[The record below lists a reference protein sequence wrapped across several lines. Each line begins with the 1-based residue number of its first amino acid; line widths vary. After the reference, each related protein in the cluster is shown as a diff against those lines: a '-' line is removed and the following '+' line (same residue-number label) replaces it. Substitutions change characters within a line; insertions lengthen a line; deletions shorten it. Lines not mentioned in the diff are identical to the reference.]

1 MIGACVMAIVG
12 YQRVSSIDQ
21 NLERQLINQKC
32 DKVFSDKYTGK
43 TVDRP
48 GLKMMLEYVREGD
61 TLIVQSLDRLSRSL
75 SDAYNLITG
84 LIEKGVKVKII
95 EERFEFGGGTH
106 LDPTSE
112 LQLNVIGSVV
122 QFQLKMMKRSQQAG
136 IDRQKELDQKRPF
149 VDRKYKGR
157 KRKLDNEQMKYLN
170 DEYKRGVS
178 MRSLMRQF
186 NISKMTVYRYLERYE
201 ELLNGSNPSL
211 DYYQYKLPI

>member
-1 MIGACVMAIVG
+1 MATVG

-21 NLERQLINQKC
+21 NLERQLIHHKC
-32 DKVFSDKYTGK
+32 DKVFSDKYSGK

-48 GLKMMLEYVREGD
+48 GLKMMLQYVREGD

-75 SDAYNLITG
+75 SDAYKLITE
-84 LIEKGVKVKII
+84 LVEKGIKVKII
-95 EERFEFGGGTH
+95 DERFEFGGGSE

-136 IDRQKELDQKRPF
+136 IDQQKRLDENRVF
-149 VDRKYKGR
+149 KDKKYKGR

-170 DEYKRGVS
+170 QQYDRGVPI
-178 MRSLMRQF
+178 RSLMRQF
-186 NISKMTVYRYLERYE
+186 KISRISVHRYIERYKA
-201 ELLNGSNPSL
+201 LVNGSPPIDS
-211 DYYQYKLPI
+211 YQCKLPI